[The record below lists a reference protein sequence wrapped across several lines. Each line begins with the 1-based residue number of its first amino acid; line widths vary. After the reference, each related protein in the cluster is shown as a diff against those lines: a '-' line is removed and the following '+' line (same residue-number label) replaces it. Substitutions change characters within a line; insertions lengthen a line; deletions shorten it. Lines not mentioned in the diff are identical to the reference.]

1 MPEEQLQKSVFYISV
16 VLLCILITISTQRHS
31 HLKIASLLPSATMLF
46 SSLAVVAAASAA
58 LASPVKPS
66 GKTVTLPV
74 KRVSNVKSAKNLVQK
89 ERARL
94 NKINGVKSV
103 NVDAVSGPVTNEL
116 ITYVAEVTIG
126 GSTYDLI
133 VDTGCKLTLGRN
145 KTNNDLIY

>member
-1 MPEEQLQKSVFYISV
+1 
-16 VLLCILITISTQRHS
+16 
-31 HLKIASLLPSATMLF
+31 MLF

-94 NKINGVKSV
+94 DKINGVKTV

-133 VDTGCKLTLGRN
+133 VDTGCKSTLFG
-145 KTNNDLIY
+145 